1 MPIQLNKKLLLILF
15 SLITSFFLLLGLFIF
30 LQVQFGN
37 TKYLE
42 KTAILSKIREET
54 TIYYADEKTQMGSI
68 FDTNHREYTPIS
80 EVPKHFLDAIV
91 AAEDKN
97 FYEHNGVDFTALSK
111 AFLEALMSRR
121 FTRGGSSITQQT
133 VKNIVNDWEPS
144 FTRKFREMI
153 RALQLERL
161 YSKQQILEFYI
172 NQFYVV
178 RNGNGVGI
186 AARYYFNKRPSELD
200 LVESAFIV
208 GSLKGPGKY
217 NPFVKD
223 TKEKKEQ
230 AIVFALDRKNY
241 VLKRMLEQKW
251 ISKEV
256 YEEAKN
262 KNIPFNQGDFSNFEI
277 ALVGLIKE
285 QLNKKDV
292 LTSIGLSSKE
302 DLNIAGYKIY
312 STIDEKL
319 QNHYQRAM
327 RQNLSRVETILSEFT
342 PEKKQNFKPLNT
354 LEVGSFVYGKIETIT
369 SKSSEASNISLSFG
383 FPKGTLVHAS
393 LVDQAKLMAL
403 SGRHSEQD
411 RLNHILNSLHVG
423 DVLFCEVK
431 SYNKETHSAEL
442 LLRRT
447 PRVSGGLI
455 AIDKGEVKALI
466 SGFDALGYNRALFA
480 KRQPGSLFK
489 SLLFYGALQL
499 GWTVTDNLNNVRKV
513 FPYQG
518 NLYAPRPDHP
528 IQYESS
534 SLLWTGVMSENIA
547 AVNLLEDFLD
557 KLNFNQFQKVM
568 TFLGLSPRS
577 GESESDFHYRLSKET
592 GVFLEHEGI
601 KEHLLAKAIR
611 QLIPDL
617 IFEKEENTIR
627 KLKELWWGKGH
638 QYALSHL
645 ENLNKE
651 ENKVKAKLLENNF
664 LHLKKNYSHL
674 HRDWQTISEI
684 IGLKGLEGAYSDQS
698 IFKILAHFRVIEK
711 DNKKQ
716 LAHYTTVNLKD
727 FVKQKTTK
735 NSKDENLGNRKTNSR
750 FSPMIGREL
759 TLSDLQDYWQKE
771 ASVEQAPPSNT
782 LLHSYLTVEEFQR
795 LNSFI
800 ENELATILSKKEKY
814 SLNKYYHH
822 HDFRIALSLSYLMG
836 LAKESGVSSPLTPVM
851 SLALGSS
858 EVTVGEV
865 AKLYQTFINGKT
877 YSYNDDGPKNQ
888 LNFIKRVED
897 RFGNIIYEP
906 TRTEHQLTQDSI
918 NIPMREILRK
928 TMTHGTG
935 RRSRDILYVT
945 PPNSQAKIK
954 IPTFGKTGT
963 TNDFTTSYFAGSMP
977 YPVKFGEHLD
987 TKNSYTVAAYIG
999 YDDNTHMQKGSQ
1011 KIYGASG
1018 AMPLW
1023 IESLREIIRTKEYK
1037 SNIDPFDISLLSG
1050 GEWPLKLPRN
1060 TRPYLIDL
1068 PRGITLKE
1076 GKEADNDIYRQGDE
1090 KTKNGYYK
1098 GIYKPDL
1105 GSSSIL
1111 YLPESREQKISL
1123 FNKK

>member
-1 MPIQLNKKLLLILF
+1 MPIQLNKKLFLIF
-15 SLITSFFLLLGLFIF
+15 FGLITTFFLLLGLFVF

-42 KTAILSKIREET
+42 KTAILSKLREET

-111 AFLEALMSRR
+111 AFLEALMNRR

-186 AARYYFNKRPSELD
+186 AARYYFNKKPSELE

-217 NPFVKD
+217 NPFIKD
-223 TKEKKEQ
+223 TKEKKEK
-230 AIVFALDRKNY
+230 AILFGVDRKNY
-241 VLKRMLEQKW
+241 VLKRMLEQKL
-251 ISKEV
+251 ISEDV

-262 KNIPFNQGDFSNFEI
+262 RTIPFNQGDFSNTEI

-285 QLNKKDV
+285 QLNKKDI
-292 LTSIGLSSKE
+292 LASIGLSSKE

-319 QNHYQRAM
+319 QNHYQRSM

-342 PEKKQNFKPLNT
+342 PENKQNFKPLNT
-354 LEVGSFVYGKIETIT
+354 LEVGSFVYGKIESIN
-369 SKSSEASNISLSFG
+369 SRSSEASNISLSFG
-383 FPKGTLVHAS
+383 FPKGTLVHS
-393 LVDQAKLMAL
+393 SVVDQAKLIAL
-403 SGRHSEQD
+403 SGRYSEKD
-411 RLNHILNSLHVG
+411 RLNHILNSLQVG

-431 SYNKETHSAEL
+431 SYNKETHSAEV
-442 LLRRT
+442 LLRKT
-447 PRVSGGLI
+447 PKVSGGLI

-499 GWTVTDNLNNVRKV
+499 GWTVTDNLNNVRKI

-518 NLYAPRPDHP
+518 NLYAPRPEHP

-557 KLNFNQFQKVM
+557 KLNFNDFQKVM
-568 TFLGLSPRS
+568 TFLGLSPRP
-577 GESESDFHYRLSKET
+577 GESESAFHYRLSKET

-617 IFEKEENTIR
+617 IFEKEENTIK

-638 QYALSHL
+638 QYALY
-645 ENLNKE
+645 NLDNLGKE
-651 ENKVKAKLLENNF
+651 ENKIKAKLLENNF
-664 LHLKKNYSHL
+664 LHLKKNYNHL
-674 HRDWQTISEI
+674 HRDWKTISEI
-684 IGLKGLEGAYSDQS
+684 VGLKGLEGAYSDQS
-698 IFKILAHFRVIEK
+698 VLNILAHFRVIEK

-716 LAHYTTVNLKD
+716 LAHYTTVNLKN
-727 FVKQKTTK
+727 FVNKKPTK
-735 NSKDENLGNRKTNSR
+735 YSPHQNLGNRKTNSR
-750 FSPMIGREL
+750 FSPTIGREL
-759 TLSDLQDYWQKE
+759 TLSDLQEYWQKE
-771 ASVEQAPPSNT
+771 SSEEQSPPSDT
-782 LLHSYLTVEEFQR
+782 LLHSYLTIEEFQR
-795 LNSFI
+795 LNSSI

-822 HDFRIALSLSYLMG
+822 HDFRIALALSYLIE

-858 EVTVGEV
+858 DVTVGEV
-865 AKLYQTFINGKT
+865 AKLYQTFINGKI
-877 YSYNDDGPKNQ
+877 YSYHDDGPKNQ

-897 RFGNIIYEP
+897 RFGNILYEP
-906 TRTEHQLTQDSI
+906 TRTEHQITKDPV
-918 NIPMREILRK
+918 NIPMKEILRK

-963 TNDFTTSYFAGSMP
+963 TNDFITSYFAGSMP
-977 YPVKFGEHLD
+977 YPVKFGEHLN
-987 TKNSYTVAAYIG
+987 TENSYTVAAYIG
-999 YDDNTHMQKGSQ
+999 YDNNTHMQKGSQ

-1023 IESLREIIRTKEYK
+1023 IESLKEVIRTKEYK
-1037 SNIDPFDISLLSG
+1037 SNMDPFDISLLSG
-1050 GEWPLKLPRN
+1050 GEWPLQLQRN

-1068 PRGITLKE
+1068 PRGITLRE
-1076 GKEADNDIYRQGDE
+1076 GKDADNAIYTQGDE
-1090 KTKNGYYK
+1090 KTKDGYYK

-1105 GSSSIL
+1105 GSSAIL

-1123 FNKK
+1123 FNRK